1 MNDYMAQQMD
11 DEIQRGIELRDSIDE
26 HIQSFGWLPEE
37 SIPYE
42 DCVIMIAQFYGK

>member
-26 HIQSFGWLPEE
+26 YIQSFGWLPEE
-37 SIPYE
+37 SIPL
-42 DCVIMIAQFYGK
+42 CISSSICCAM